1 MNSSQYFFQASL
13 GSLCRIADLPYI
25 YGHFQVCQS
34 HLPPLWENMGYVLL
48 SSKRRYSRVDRS
60 QAGIPPSA
68 RGFSAASRPHF
79 FLHGKWC
86 EKHRGTWGFH
96 HEKENISPK
105 KGLVRGAPETR
116 NKQDGG
122 VIMSNNMGM
131 TVYSHIDICNMYV

>member
-1 MNSSQYFFQASL
+1 MAISRCANLIFL
-13 GSLCRIADLPYI
+13 
-25 YGHFQVCQS
+25 HFGKTWATFCS
-34 HLPPLWENMGYVLL
+34 APRDATAGLIEARRAFHHLPEVFQLQVG
-48 SSKRRYSRVDRS
+48 
-60 QAGIPPSA
+60 
-68 RGFSAASRPHF
+68 HTF

-131 TVYSHIDICNMYV
+131 IVYSHIDICNMYV